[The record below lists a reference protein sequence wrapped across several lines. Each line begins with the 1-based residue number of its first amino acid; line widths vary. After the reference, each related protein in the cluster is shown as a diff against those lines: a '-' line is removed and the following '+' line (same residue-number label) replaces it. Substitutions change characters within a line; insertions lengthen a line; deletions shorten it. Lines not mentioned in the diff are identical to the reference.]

1 MQEVYA
7 PRSLPHLGGFI
18 HSIAEKRNSRKLA
31 AAGYGLS
38 RKLRGRRE
46 RAGSYPGPCFFLAS
60 CFEEFCR
67 LEAETVGGCEAFL
80 SDTLRLSVLLIL
92 IKDIV
97 VVGAVAPTAETL
109 ISAVSSD

>member
-1 MQEVYA
+1 MG
-7 PRSLPHLGGFI
+7 RLPLFTELLIRCVLGNWVSGM
-18 HSIAEKRNSRKLA
+18 RD
-31 AAGYGLS
+31 S
-38 RKLRGRRE
+38 RKLRGQRE

-60 CFEEFCR
+60 CFEGFCR
-67 LEAETVGGCEAFL
+67 LEAEIVGGCETFL